1 MHQTQRLFFDE
12 ENGSDWL
19 RVKKAK
25 EQKREQVLVARL
37 PAFPV
42 NPA

>member
-1 MHQTQRLFFDE
+1 MHQTQRFFFDE

-19 RVKKAK
+19 RVKREK
-25 EQKREQVLVARL
+25 EQKSEQVLVARL

-42 NPA
+42 HSA